1 VKVVRGTKASV
12 QEVVTEKAPER
23 GTVRSYP
30 APTMFP
36 DAKSPPP
43 PAIGETVDA
52 PAIEPRKATS
62 GPVRL
67 TPDSAVS
74 ADRQTNSDTE
84 QSVKMPLAKADESR
98 KGATGAAQ

>member
-1 VKVVRGTKASV
+1 MRGTKATV
-12 QEVVTEKAPER
+12 QEVISEKAPER

-30 APTMFP
+30 APTMLP

-43 PAIGETVDA
+43 PAIGAVADA

-62 GPVRL
+62 GPIRL

-74 ADRQTNSDTE
+74 ADRKSETTTL
-84 QSVKMPLAKADESR
+84 MPLAKAD
-98 KGATGAAQ
+98 GANKAASGAAQ